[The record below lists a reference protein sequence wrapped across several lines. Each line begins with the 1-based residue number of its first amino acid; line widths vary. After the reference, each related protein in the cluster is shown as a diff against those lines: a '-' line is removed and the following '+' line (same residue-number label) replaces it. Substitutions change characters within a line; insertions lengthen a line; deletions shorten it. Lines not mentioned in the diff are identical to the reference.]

1 MKCREREGWLSEQ
14 RYVSEWSNVAN
25 SEGGANVGQIILRE
39 QERNLNAIGRRTKED
54 GKQ

>member
-1 MKCREREGWLSEQ
+1 MKWREREGRHSEQ
-14 RYVSEWSNVAN
+14 RYVSGWGNVAN
-25 SEGGANVGQIILRE
+25 SEGGANVGRIILRE